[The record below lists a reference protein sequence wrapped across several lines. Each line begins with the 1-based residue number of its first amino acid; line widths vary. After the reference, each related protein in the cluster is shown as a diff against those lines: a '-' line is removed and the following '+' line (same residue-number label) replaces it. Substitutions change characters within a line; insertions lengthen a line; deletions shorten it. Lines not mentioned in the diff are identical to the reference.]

1 MRVMKNART
10 GGRPGDGSAGRQADG
25 SQPPGPSTQL
35 APDRWQSRNH
45 QASPD
50 AVIDIAGVWKVY
62 GPAERKAGSEIAR
75 GAGWS
80 RTPAAL
86 RDVSLQIHP
95 GEIFV
100 VVGLSGSGKTTLLRS
115 INGLVQPTAGTVRV
129 LGTDVAAGGA
139 SLRELRSRVG
149 MIFQLFGI
157 LPHRSVVSNAAF
169 GLELRGVSR
178 TERERRAS
186 ETLSLVGLEGR
197 EHAYPDE
204 LSGGQLQRVG
214 LARALALDP
223 DVLLMDEPFSA
234 LDVLIREEL
243 RRQLLE
249 IQTRLRKTIV
259 LITHDLTDAVVLAD
273 RIALLHEG
281 CLRQV
286 GTVAEVCFQPKDEVV
301 ERYITHVPQLEVL
314 RVEHA
319 LVGEVASDAAP
330 AVHAGAPLAEA
341 ITLLS
346 APGVS
351 ALRVLAEN
359 GETAGSVTADAVV
372 RALGRGPTVSQTE
385 VGP

>member
-1 MRVMKNART
+1 MLGLKRRPAPSEARHH
-10 GGRPGDGSAGRQADG
+10 
-25 SQPPGPSTQL
+25 PGPARAAD
-35 APDRWQSRNH
+35 AP
-45 QASPD
+45 
-50 AVIDIAGVWKVY
+50 VIDIDGLWKVY
-62 GPAERKAGSEIAR
+62 GPQEQKARGEIAR
-75 GAGWS
+75 GAGWTES
-80 RTPAAL
+80 AAAL

-115 INGLVQPTAGTVRV
+115 LNGLVAPTAGTVRV
-129 LGTDVAAGGA
+129 LGTDVAAGGT

-178 TERERRAS
+178 AERERRAS
-186 ETLSLVGLEGR
+186 ETLALVGLGGR

-234 LDVLIREEL
+234 LDVLIREDL
-243 RRQLLE
+243 RKQLLE
-249 IQTRLRKTIV
+249 IQTRLQKTIV

-273 RIALLHEG
+273 RIALLHDG
-281 CLRQV
+281 VLRQV
-286 GTVAEVCFQPKDEVV
+286 GTVPEVCFSPKDEVV
-301 ERYITHVPQLEVL
+301 ERYVTHVPQLEVL

-319 LVGEVASDAAP
+319 VIDDVPAAGAP
-330 AVHAGAPLAEA
+330 TTRAGAPLAEA
-341 ITLLS
+341 IGLLGG
-346 APGVS
+346 PGVS
-351 ALRVLAEN
+351 ALRVTADN
-359 GETAGSVTADAVV
+359 GETVGSVTAETVV
-372 RALGRGPTVSQTE
+372 RALGRGPLQPETE
-385 VGP
+385 VRS

>member
-1 MRVMKNART
+1 MQLIKKKRT
-10 GGRPGDGSAGRQADG
+10 PAALTKGSESRAAPSRDDVADQHG
-25 SQPPGPSTQL
+25 AQDPTEPE
-35 APDRWQSRNH
+35 
-45 QASPD
+45 
-50 AVIDIAGVWKVY
+50 AVIDIKGLWKVY
-62 GPAERKAGSEIAR
+62 GPQEHKARSEITR
-75 GAGWS
+75 GTGWTES
-80 RTPAAL
+80 AAAL

-115 INGLVQPTAGTVRV
+115 LNGLVQPTAGTVRV
-129 LGTDVAAGGA
+129 LGTDVAAGGT
-139 SLRELRSRVG
+139 SLRELRARVG

-178 TERERRAS
+178 AERERRAS
-186 ETLSLVGLEGR
+186 ETLRLVGLEGR
-197 EHAYPDE
+197 DHAYPDE

-243 RRQLLE
+243 RKQLLE
-249 IQTRLRKTIV
+249 IQARLQKTIV

-273 RIALLHEG
+273 RIALLHDG

-286 GTVAEVCFQPKDEVV
+286 GTVPEVCFQPKDEVV

-319 LVGEVASDAAP
+319 LIDDVPPADVPAMRPGAALADAI
-330 AVHAGAPLAEA
+330 G
-341 ITLLS
+341 LLS

-351 ALRVLAEN
+351 ALRVVTDD
-359 GETAGSVTADAVV
+359 GETVGTVTAETVV
-372 RALGRGPTVSQTE
+372 RALGRGPRLFETE
-385 VGP
+385 VRS